1 MTKRVCKKARY
12 TEEDVALE
20 EGKRTYKDVEF
31 QLKMDHIEYLNLLTC
46 PASKKLPSFDL
57 AKHKDLKGLSQ
68 HWLGYSGKET
78 RVLIPEWVTDGVV
91 TLECETKIF
100 DQGWITYVKTNMQ
113 NEKLLISNEVKT
125 SILKYAHD
133 SCFHPDDKIT
143 SVRRYCNKSTKAC
156 IWQGKTQANNIEKIS
171 DDWFKLN
178 IRYSFNNYFVKYLE
192 YQLNIDVKE
201 NNNQPWVQLPVGATP
216 LPSADNQEDET
227 ETDESMNKSNLFQFR
242 FKQKDYTNVCTL
254 INVINILDYMN
265 DVESV
270 NKLTPF
276 LDEDTWDAFIED
288 NDEISDR
295 PGYQLKA
302 VMQLLQRS

>member
-20 EGKRTYKDVEF
+20 EGKRTYQDVEF

-68 HWLGYSGKET
+68 HWLGYSGKQT

-91 TLECETKIF
+91 TLECKTKIF
-100 DQGWITYVKTNMQ
+100 DQNWITFVKTNCQ
-113 NEKLLISNEVKT
+113 NQKLLISSDIRKN
-125 SILKYAHD
+125 IQKYAHD
-133 SCFHPDDKIT
+133 SCFHPDDKIA
-143 SVRRYCNKSTKAC
+143 SVRRYYNRATNTCV
-156 IWQGKTQANNIEKIS
+156 WQGKTQANNIENIS

-178 IRYSFNNYFVKYLE
+178 IQYSFNNYFVRHLE
-192 YQLNIDVKE
+192 YQLDIDVKE